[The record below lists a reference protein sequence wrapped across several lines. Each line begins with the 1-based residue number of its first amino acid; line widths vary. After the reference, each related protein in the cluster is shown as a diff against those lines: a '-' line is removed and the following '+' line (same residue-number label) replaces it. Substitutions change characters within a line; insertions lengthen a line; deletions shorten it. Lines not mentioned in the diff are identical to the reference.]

1 MKRARIVVADDDLY
15 MRLRMNTLLQT
26 DFDVVDAVSDG
37 IALVEAAFRCHP
49 DIIVTDISMPKMNGI
64 EAVRK
69 IRHILPDIKCIFIT
83 MHDENIYRE
92 KAKAYIFNPHS
103 TRMAPDHSAC
113 SVREQSRPH
122 NSAPLRS

>member
-92 KAKAYIFNPHS
+92 KAKGVGASGYVLK
-103 TRMAPDHSAC
+103 SAARDELKQ
-113 SVREQSRPH
+113 VVHLAMDDQK
-122 NSAPLRS
+122 RS